1 VADGLDPYTVL
12 QVSPGVDPEVIR
24 AAYRALARRWHPD
37 HSTDAAADTRMA
49 EINAAWEVLGDPS
62 LRAAHDRAVRDG
74 RAASGAGSTAAS
86 GAEVT
91 RAPAPSVSS
100 APSWRMGPDGEGSAG
115 PPPGHPSGS
124 VLDFGRHVGWSL
136 GEIARVDPG
145 YLEWLERTPRG
156 QRHREEI
163 DRILRRGSQHRD
175 RQQAPPGPARKGR
188 FGLPGR

>member
-1 VADGLDPYTVL
+1 MADGLDLYAVL
-12 QVSPGVDPEVIR
+12 QVSSSADEDVIR

-37 HSTDAAADTRMA
+37 HSTDPAAGARMA
-49 EINAAWEVLGDPS
+49 EINAAWEVLGDPA

-74 RAASGAGSTAAS
+74 RAAGSASASGAG
-86 GAEVT
+86 VT
-91 RAPAPSVSS
+91 RAPVPGASS
-100 APSWRMGPDGEGSAG
+100 APSWRTGPDGEGAAG

-156 QRHREEI
+156 EGHRDEI
-163 DRILRRGSQHRD
+163 DRILRRGGHRLD
-175 RQQAPPGPARKGR
+175 RQQAPRGPARRVR
-188 FGLPGR
+188 FGFPGR